1 MGIFHPAFTPE
12 AINRYGTGSLPGH
25 LGMEC
30 LEVGEDVLRM
40 RMPVDQRTRQP
51 QGLLHGGA
59 SVALGETVGGVA
71 SSAVLGPDSSLLVVG
86 QEINANHVRAARD
99 GFVVASCRALHLG
112 RSSHVW
118 DIRVETEEGLLV
130 SVIRL
135 TNALIP
141 KRPAAG

>member
-1 MGIFHPAFTPE
+1 MGVFHPAFTPE
-12 AINRYGTGSLPGH
+12 AINHYGLGSLPQH

-30 LEVGEDVLRM
+30 IEVGEEVLRM

-59 SVALGETVGGVA
+59 SVALGETIGGVA
-71 SSAVLGPDSSLLVVG
+71 SSAVLGPDSALLVVG
-86 QEINANHVRAARD
+86 QEINANHVRGVRE

-118 DIRVETEEGLLV
+118 DIRVETEAGLLD

-141 KRPAAG
+141 KRPAG